1 MNEFFKFTKSV
12 FSESDGSGSS
22 SRVMMGL
29 IVAFILGI
37 GVAFGAMVHFKD
49 ISIDQFNS
57 FLHSGGE
64 FIVTTAGP
72 LYGVNKF
79 TDVLKGKNGNG

>member
-1 MNEFFKFTKSV
+1 MNELLKFIKSV

-37 GVAFGAMVHFKD
+37 GVAFGTMVHFKA
-49 ISIDQFNS
+49 ITIDQFNS
-57 FLHSGGE
+57 FLHAGGE

-79 TDVLKGKNGNG
+79 TDVLKKNGNN